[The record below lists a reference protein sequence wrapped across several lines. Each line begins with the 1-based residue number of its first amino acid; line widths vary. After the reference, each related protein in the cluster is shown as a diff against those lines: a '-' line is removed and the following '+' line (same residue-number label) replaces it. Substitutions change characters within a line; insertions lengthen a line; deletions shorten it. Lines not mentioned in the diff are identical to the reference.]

1 MKIVV
6 KNEKS
11 EAMKKLSIIL
21 LMLVSVSMLHAQETR
36 MTRKEAKAA
45 QKAQLV
51 EKTQALVNAGTWQFD
66 ATQMLP
72 VSGRSRTLTSSYRV
86 IVTESEID
94 SYLPYFGR
102 AYRAEYGSTDSP
114 LSFKGEISDLRVEKW
129 KEGGWVISFKTEN
142 KNDRLEYTFHIGE
155 TGSATLKVNSSNR
168 QQISFYGD
176 LTDTDRE
183 R

>member
-1 MKIVV
+1 
-6 KNEKS
+6 
-11 EAMKKLSIIL
+11 MKKLSIIL
-21 LMLVSVSMLHAQETR
+21 LMLVSVSMLYAQETR

-45 QKAQLV
+45 RKAQLV
-51 EKTQALVNAGTWQFD
+51 EKTQALVKSGTWQFD

-72 VSGRSRTLTSSYRV
+72 TSGRSRTLTSSYRV
-86 IVTESEID
+86 IVKESEID

-114 LSFKGEISDLRVEKW
+114 LSFKAEMSDLRMEDW

-142 KNDRLEYTFHIGE
+142 KNDILEYTFHIGK
-155 TGSATLKVNSSNR
+155 TGSATLKVNSTNR

-176 LTDTDRE
+176 ITEAESAR
-183 R
+183 